1 MCTTNIDK
9 ERLKVTHC
17 LLYFVD
23 VIFSNSKPQISNVVN
38 KKFLSIGTSELILL
52 MQGAAVQERHNT
64 EEEEGEHD
72 HLFTLDTGR

>member
-1 MCTTNIDK
+1 MTNEGLI
-9 ERLKVTHC
+9 THC

-23 VIFSNSKPQISNVVN
+23 VIFSNSKPQISYVVN

-64 EEEEGEHD
+64 EEEEEHD
-72 HLFTLDTGR
+72 HVFTPDTGQ